1 MFAKMVI
8 YRYAQVAKP
17 VKTLRICAL
26 LKSGLNVLAMV
37 SHHFLVSIINFQVV
51 LFIYFLSTAGFQMDF
66 YNHSNY
72 LIMFLDLSAQEVDQN
87 FTYKKKEKII
97 CIKREMQKP
106 LQTSQMSNK
115 QR

>member
-51 LFIYFLSTAGFQMDF
+51 FLFFFFQQ
-66 YNHSNY
+66 
-72 LIMFLDLSAQEVDQN
+72 LIFKWT
-87 FTYKKKEKII
+87 FII
-97 CIKREMQKP
+97 TQII
-106 LQTSQMSNK
+106 L
-115 QR
+115 